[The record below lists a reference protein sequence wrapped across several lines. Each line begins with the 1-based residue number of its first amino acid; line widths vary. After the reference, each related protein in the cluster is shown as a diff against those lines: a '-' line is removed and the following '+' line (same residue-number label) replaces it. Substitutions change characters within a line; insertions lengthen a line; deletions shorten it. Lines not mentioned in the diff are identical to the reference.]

1 MQNNDTVT
9 TGLMRKP
16 NSEKRDLMQEF
27 SLAVD
32 TTVKKRSLEEIL
44 ADLPEANRTRLKK
57 YGKNIMLLSSPFS
70 GSYYS
75 QIKRVYPNLERA
87 QQLLLAELLQQM
99 NPREDTT
106 NQYDEAAAARQL
118 QSQYLD
124 RMIKDTAPK
133 VKPKGPDLAGKRVDI
148 NALVST
154 FLKDVG
160 KSKAKENGG
169 RFDAYSRPSSEIDPF
184 LEKLALA
191 ESSGDTEAEIN
202 IKDGR
207 SFVGK
212 FQFGSA
218 RLADFKQASGERFTM
233 KDFKADA
240 DLQDR
245 VAAWHVSDIDEAIDS
260 IGDTANSYDRDGLR
274 AVAHLGGKSG
284 MQKYVKSKGM
294 YNPQDQLG
302 TSLQDYYDK
311 FSTAG

>member
-1 MQNNDTVT
+1 MGLKLKQWQLRNYKPTIW
-9 TGLMRKP
+9 TGWSK
-16 NSEKRDLMQEF
+16 
-27 SLAVD
+27 
-32 TTVKKRSLEEIL
+32 IL
-44 ADLPEANRTRLKK
+44 HLK
-57 YGKNIMLLSSPFS
+57 
-70 GSYYS
+70 
-75 QIKRVYPNLERA
+75 Q
-87 QQLLLAELLQQM
+87 
-99 NPREDTT
+99 
-106 NQYDEAAAARQL
+106 
-118 QSQYLD
+118 
-124 RMIKDTAPK
+124 
-133 VKPKGPDLAGKRVDI
+133 KGPDLAGKPVDI

-154 FLKDVG
+154 FLKDVE
-160 KSKAKENGG
+160 KSEAKKNAG
-169 RFDAYSRPSSEIDPF
+169 RFDAYSRPTSEIDPF

-245 VAAWHVSDIDEAIDS
+245 VAAWHVTDIDEAIDA
-260 IGDTANSYDRDGLR
+260 IGDKARSYDRDGLR

-284 MQKYVKSKGM
+284 MQKYVKSKGD
-294 YNPQDQLG
+294 YNPKDQLG

-311 FSTAG
+311 FSNAG

>member
-1 MQNNDTVT
+1 MAEKQSVA
-9 TGLMRKP
+9 GLGARPRKQL
-16 NSEKRDLMQEF
+16 NALDNF
-27 SLAVD
+27 TLAV
-32 TTVKKRSLEEIL
+32 KPEFKQKSLNEIL
-44 ADLPEANRTRLKK
+44 ADLSSVELEQLQK
-57 YGKNIMLLSSPFS
+57 YGRMILNLSSPYS
-70 GSYYS
+70 GSYYQ
-75 QIKRVYPNLERA
+75 QINRMYKNLDKGK
-87 QQLLLAELLQQM
+87 QLLLAELLQQIQ
-99 NPREDTT
+99 PRD
-106 NQYDEAAAARQL
+106 NIDGPEAEAMAARKL
-118 QSQYLD
+118 QADYMD

-133 VKPKGPDLAGKRVDI
+133 AKAKGPDLAGKPVDI

-154 FLKDVG
+154 FLKDVE
-160 KSKAKENGG
+160 KIKAKKNGG
-169 RFDAYSRPSSEIDPF
+169 RFNAYSRPSSEINPF

-245 VAAWHVSDIDEAIDS
+245 IAAWHVTDIDEAIDA
-260 IGDTANSYDRDGLR
+260 IGDKANSYDRDGLR
-274 AVAHLGGKSG
+274 AVAHLGGIGG
-284 MQKYVKSKGM
+284 MKKYVKSKGL
-294 YNPQDQLG
+294 YNPKDQLG

-311 FSTAG
+311 FSSAG

>member
-1 MQNNDTVT
+1 M
-9 TGLMRKP
+9 
-16 NSEKRDLMQEF
+16 
-27 SLAVD
+27 
-32 TTVKKRSLEEIL
+32 
-44 ADLPEANRTRLKK
+44 
-57 YGKNIMLLSSPFS
+57 
-70 GSYYS
+70 
-75 QIKRVYPNLERA
+75 
-87 QQLLLAELLQQM
+87 
-99 NPREDTT
+99 
-106 NQYDEAAAARQL
+106 AARKL
-118 QSQYLD
+118 QADYMD
-124 RMIKDTAPK
+124 WMIKDTAPK
-133 VKPKGPDLAGKRVDI
+133 VKPKGPDLAGTPVDVE
-148 NALVST
+148 ALVDSL
-154 FLKDVG
+154 LKNVNG
-160 KSKAKENGG
+160 ANEASKPNKNGG
-169 RFDAYSRPSSEIDPF
+169 RFNAYSRPSSEINPF

-245 VAAWHVSDIDEAIDS
+245 VAAWHVTDIDEAIDA
-260 IGDTANSYDRDGLR
+260 IGDKANSYDRYGLR

-284 MQKYVKSKGM
+284 MQKYVKSKGG

-311 FSTAG
+311 FSSAG